1 MKKIICGSIAVLAI
15 AATIVF
21 NVNLNAQGE
30 KLSDVSWA
38 NVEALADGES
48 GSGDC
53 KWKSLKCNKGTG
65 HYEGCLT
72 NGDGNSCSC
81 GSVSRDC

>member
-30 KLSDVSWA
+30 KLSDISLT
-38 NVEALADGES
+38 NVEALADTEAPVF
-48 GSGDC
+48 DC
-53 KWKSLKCNKGTG
+53 PGGWTICVQVNEGTWFFKK
-65 HYEGCLT
+65 
-72 NGDGNSCSC
+72 
-81 GSVSRDC
+81 

>member
-21 NVNLNAQGE
+21 NVNLNTQSK
-30 KLSDVSWA
+30 KLSDISLT

-48 GSGDC
+48 SGSSYDCCNTCKGNYCGDFYPADGSGMI
-53 KWKSLKCNKGTG
+53 KVYHK
-65 HYEGCLT
+65 
-72 NGDGNSCSC
+72 
-81 GSVSRDC
+81 

>member
-21 NVNLNAQGE
+21 NVNLNTQSE
-30 KLSDVSWA
+30 KLSDISLT

-48 GSGDC
+48 PEQIC
-53 KWKSLKCNKGTG
+53 CNKAFSSEVCIIVNTTEQKGRR
-65 HYEGCLT
+65 HNC
-72 NGDGNSCSC
+72 N
-81 GSVSRDC
+81 